1 MVSLN
6 IIMDSDLFRPKRP
19 KNVVHVSKL
28 ELESQLFH
36 FGLNS
41 CTFWVILANFD
52 C

>member
-6 IIMDSDLFRPKRP
+6 IIMDSDPFRPKRP

-28 ELESQLFH
+28 ELESQVFH

-41 CTFWVILANFD
+41 YTFWVILANFD